1 MADINQTPVLE
12 QEPKKRN
19 NRSVIYII
27 LIIALVLLDG
37 YWYFKNH
44 TSQEQ
49 LNSQGQ
55 TINSDSSHIADLDS
69 RYHEEMDSLYSYR
82 GQNATLDSLLKIKI
96 NQLSGMEK
104 SLATAQRQKKL
115 DDTQYQKDITDL
127 NSMSSDLKSQIAD
140 LQKQNGIL
148 ISRNDSLGKNL
159 EVSEGNNQQLTQ
171 ENTTLG
177 TKLTKASLLVP
188 INIIGEGIK
197 VTSSGKEKETA
208 NNKKAKKI
216 KVAFDIPSNNTI
228 DAGDKTFYLV
238 LMDPKGAIL
247 SDQAQGSGTFTLAE
261 STDQQQYTASKTV
274 SFNQQKMHVDI
285 EWNNIAGFDE
295 GDYTAEIFQDGYLTG
310 KSVIK
315 LK

>member
-1 MADINQTPVLE
+1 MADVNQSPTLE
-12 QEPKKRN
+12 EEPKKRN
-19 NRSVIYII
+19 NRSIIYIV
-27 LIIALVLLDG
+27 LIVALVLLDG

-44 TSQEQ
+44 NSQQQ
-49 LNSQGQ
+49 LNSQNQ

-69 RYHEEMDSLYSYR
+69 RYHMEMDSLYSYK

-96 NQLSGMEK
+96 NNLAEMER
-104 SLATAQRQKKL
+104 SLATAQRTKRL
-115 DDTQYQKDITDL
+115 DDGRYQRDIDTL
-127 NSMSSDLKSQIAD
+127 NAMTSDMKNQIAD

-159 EVSEGNNQQLTQ
+159 ETSEGNNQQLTQ
-171 ENTTLG
+171 QNTTLT

-188 INIIGEGIK
+188 VNVMGEGIK
-197 VTSSGKEKETA
+197 VASNGKEKETA

-216 KVAFDIPSNNTI
+216 KVSFDIPANSTI

-247 SDQAQGSGTFTLAE
+247 GDQTQGSGMFNLAE
-261 STDQQQYTASKTV
+261 SSGQQQYTTSKTV
-274 SFNQQKMHVDI
+274 SFNQQKQHVEI
-285 EWNNIAGFDE
+285 EWNNSNGFDE
-295 GDYTAEIFQDGYLTG
+295 GNYTAEIFQDGYLTG
-310 KSVIK
+310 KSTIR